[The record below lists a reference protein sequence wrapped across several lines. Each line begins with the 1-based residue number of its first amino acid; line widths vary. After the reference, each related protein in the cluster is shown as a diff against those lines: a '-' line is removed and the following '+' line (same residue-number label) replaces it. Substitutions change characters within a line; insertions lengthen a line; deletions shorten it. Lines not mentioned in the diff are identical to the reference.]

1 MRIRTSYYKVRVL
14 KTETVDVSI
23 YSTMGLGRR
32 RQLGDGPDGVNQG
45 NSGGASRNRSSLRSG

>member
-32 RQLGDGPDGVNQG
+32 RQLGDGPDGVNPRQLR
-45 NSGGASRNRSSLRSG
+45 GGVT